1 MIKIDNL
8 TKIYKSKKKKNCKA
22 LDNINLMIQN
32 NGLVFVLGKSG
43 SGKSTLLNLIGGL
56 DNITSGSIIVDGNN
70 ISSFK
75 EKEYCDYRNNHVG
88 FIFQDYHL
96 IDELTVYDNIILS
109 LNLRRIEDKN
119 DVVNALKKVDLEG
132 YENRY
137 PTELSGGER
146 QRVAIARA
154 IVKKPRIILA
164 DEPTGN
170 LDTNTATVI
179 IRILKELSKDCLILI
194 VSHNIIDAYKYADRI
209 IELSKGKVINDVSRN
224 IDFHEHLQIVDNT
237 IVYPTNTILDDKD
250 VDLLNNNKG
259 LKIITN
265 KNKFL
270 VTNKIDDCIEEKT
283 TIEKTNLS
291 ILKELKLS
299 LKFLKNKIFNISASS
314 FMVSA
319 IMIILA
325 LAQTIITFDSA
336 ELIVDEAHN
345 QKIQSM
351 YFSKTTSDNLDE
363 SMYGLHRSEIEKDDI
378 EKFVDV
384 GYKDDVYPVYNV
396 TVAAKTYTNFMG
408 QKRNSLNDKG
418 YLEETFGTLIVD
430 EEFLA
435 DKFGKLEYVAKLDK
449 FAPQGVLITDFMADS
464 IIINNKKCSTYED
477 LLGYYL
483 SESWSMSICY
493 INGIIKTNYKENYR
507 GLFEKMADKHFET
520 KEELYTDTDFKN
532 FSKDL
537 YDNLGFSYSLNPNF
551 EVDYRNAFSWYAPFE
566 QKVIINDELS
576 FTTNPYVLS
585 YFVWGDSDYAK
596 KKLGVGSFMYLMDAP
611 IVPEGAKYMKVQYGG
626 LTTKIDQE
634 TNPIAYYLD
643 QNQKPIIKFSDG
655 SSPDES
661 LYSKNMSCWL
671 KTDGTLHEQK
681 TYPNSMVSDFIEIPK
696 NCSIEVFETYSVNQ
710 YSFCCFYDENKELI
724 SSCGSNYRIP
734 LKEEG
739 IIMQISKYNEIFGTD
754 WTNNNKDEF
763 KPHTI
768 KITQYRSAD
777 TELKEP
783 LTTFEVAINGLCSG
797 TTMVSTDVANKLSE
811 HQVYANGLY
820 FNGTDGMDKAIG
832 LMKSLKYEYQSPEM
846 EAVATMTKAVNVFIP
861 IFELIAIVLCVGIVI
876 ILVSFSSK
884 VIKDKMHEIGILKAL
899 GTQTKTIFIIFGIQ
913 ILMIALFTIILS
925 WLGYYLFI
933 DLANDVLVASL
944 KELASSYIV
953 LDLDFLTFKLG
964 VVKDNIL
971 LIVILSV
978 VSLLVPMIKI
988 KNIKPVKI
996 IKTKE

>member
-1 MIKIDNL
+1 MIKIENL
-8 TKIYKSKKKKNCKA
+8 TKVYKSKKRNNCKA
-22 LDNINLMIQN
+22 LDNVSLTLPNS
-32 NGLVFVLGKSG
+32 GLVFVLGKSG

-56 DNITSGSIIVDGNN
+56 DNITSGTITVDGND
-70 ISSFK
+70 ISTFK
-75 EKEYCDYRNNHVG
+75 ENEFCDYRNTHIG

-96 IDELTVYDNIILS
+96 IDELTVYDNIVLS
-109 LNLRRIEDKN
+109 LNLRRIEDKQ
-119 DVVNALKKVDLEG
+119 DVINALKKVDLEG

-154 IVKKPRIILA
+154 IVKNPRIILA

-170 LDTNTATVI
+170 LDTNTATAI
-179 IRILKELSKDCLILI
+179 IEILKELSKECLILI
-194 VSHNIIDAYKYADRI
+194 VSHNIIDANKYADRI
-209 IELSKGKVINDVSRN
+209 IELSKGKVIKDVSKNKDFKERIQV
-224 IDFHEHLQIVDNT
+224 IDNM
-237 IVYPTNTILDDKD
+237 IVYPTNTVLDDED
-250 VDLLNNNKG
+250 VNLLNSNKG
-259 LKIITN
+259 LEIITN
-265 KNKFL
+265 KNKFI
-270 VTNKIDDCIEEKT
+270 TTDKIDCIEEKIS
-283 TIEKTNLS
+283 IEKKNLS
-291 ILKELKLS
+291 ILNELKLS
-299 LKFLKNKIFNISASS
+299 LKFLKNKIFNISLSS

-351 YFSKTTSDNLDE
+351 YFSKTTTDNLDE

-378 EKFVDV
+378 EKFVDA

-435 DKFGKLEYVAKLDK
+435 DKFGEFEYVAKLDE

-464 IIINNKKCSTYED
+464 IIINNKRCNTYED

-483 SESWSMSICY
+483 SESWSISICY

-551 EVDYRNAFSWYAPFE
+551 AVDYRNAFSWYVPFE

-576 FTTNPYVLS
+576 YTTNPYVLS
-585 YFVWGDSDYAK
+585 YFVWGDPDYAK

-626 LTTKIDQE
+626 ITTKINQE
-634 TNPIAYYLD
+634 DNPITYHLI
-643 QNQKPIIKFSDG
+643 QNEKPIIQFSDG
-655 SSPDES
+655 STPDES

-681 TYPNSMVSDFIEIPK
+681 THPSSMVSDFIEIPK

-710 YSFCCFYDENKELI
+710 YAFCCFYDENKELI

-768 KITQYRSAD
+768 KITQYRKAD

-783 LTTFEVAINGLCSG
+783 LTTFEVTINGLCSG
-797 TTMVSTDVANKLSE
+797 TTMVSTDVAKKLSE

-820 FNGTDGMDKAIG
+820 FNGIEGMDKAIE
-832 LMKSLKYEYQSPEM
+832 LMKPLKYEYQSPEM

-861 IFELIAIVLCVGIVI
+861 IFELIAIVLCVSIVF

-884 VIKDKMHEIGILKAL
+884 MIKDKMHEIGILKAL
-899 GTQTKTIFIIFGIQ
+899 GTQTKTIVVVFGLQ
-913 ILMIALFTIILS
+913 ILMIALLTIILS
-925 WLGYYLFI
+925 WFGYFIFI
-933 DLANDVLVASL
+933 DMANDVLVASL
-944 KELASSYIV
+944 KELASSYV
-953 LDLDFLTFKLG
+953 MLDLEFLTFKLD
-964 VVKDNIL
+964 VVKINIL

-978 VSLLVPMIKI
+978 ASLVVPMIKI

-996 IKTKE
+996 IKAKE